1 MSRVLTIVIIWILF
15 ACLRTDE
22 FKSTWRQFEPGLLVV
37 QTLGRFFDDCV
48 GICKIVGSIWDDAFY
63 SDEVVSSRGFIQTE
77 YSHDPNAHK
86 ISELREILDE
96 LDDAEG
102 MLDDAEVSLRQ
113 GMLSDSQWN
122 YLAGELQD
130 VLDSNR
136 RLYELTGA
144 NSKSKVN
151 LITLFDEFSEN
162 DQLRWLPVIDSCRK
176 GIRDRRKYAR
186 ELIERFRNDK
196 IYIQAKLD
204 SFCPLKL
211 ITLT

>member
-48 GICKIVGSIWDDAFY
+48 GICKIVGSIWDDYFY

-77 YSHDPNAHK
+77 YSHDPNADK

-102 MLDDAEVSLRQ
+102 MLDDAEVSC
-113 GMLSDSQWN
+113 G
-122 YLAGELQD
+122 
-130 VLDSNR
+130 
-136 RLYELTGA
+136 
-144 NSKSKVN
+144 KVCS
-151 LITLFDEFSEN
+151 LIASGIIW
-162 DQLRWLPVIDSCRK
+162 QVSCRM
-176 GIRDRRKYAR
+176 Y
-186 ELIERFRNDK
+186 LIPTE
-196 IYIQAKLD
+196 D
-204 SFCPLKL
+204 S
-211 ITLT
+211 TN